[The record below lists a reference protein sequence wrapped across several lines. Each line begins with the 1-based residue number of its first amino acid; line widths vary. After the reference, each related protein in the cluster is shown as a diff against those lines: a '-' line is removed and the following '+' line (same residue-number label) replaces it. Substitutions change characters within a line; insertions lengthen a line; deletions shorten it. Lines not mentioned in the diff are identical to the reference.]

1 MNLRSEM
8 VSALKLWTPGT
19 DRVCIDSVQRRWMVN
34 LIDFPSG
41 VLRLV
46 VFMNKSDLVE
56 EPELLG
62 LIEM

>member
-1 MNLRSEM
+1 
-8 VSALKLWTPGT
+8 
-19 DRVCIDSVQRRWMVN
+19 MVN